1 MGPTTSVSHCIK
13 YLVVERYP
21 HIWLLRFLSPYSPL
35 LLFLKSYNIVKNCRA
50 LSLHHIS
57 LLFSAFLDKPRRSLS
72 EPERDM
78 DTESGEW
85 LDRSLYEKLEEP
97 GESNVQATHTMTTRY
112 PLRSLLIRMSLI

>member
-1 MGPTTSVSHCIK
+1 MQCLPSVLCLPRLQH
-13 YLVVERYP
+13 
-21 HIWLLRFLSPYSPL
+21 H
-35 LLFLKSYNIVKNCRA
+35 RA
-50 LSLHHIS
+50 LLLHHIS
-57 LLFSAFLDKPRRSLS
+57 LLFSAFADNPRRSLS

-97 GESNVQATHTMTTRY
+97 GESDVQSTYTMITRY